1 MVRVFNFNNVV
12 KVEGLATQ
20 RSRAS
25 TFAYPVLIELGLLVV
40 VAFLNTAA
48 DAGRVVPIFDGD
60 VAAGLA
66 PLRPRSVA
74 CFVTDELVGRPR
86 TPEG

>member
-40 VAFLNTAA
+40 VALLNSAA
-48 DAGRVVPIFDGD
+48 DAGRFVVMLDAV
-60 VAAGLA
+60 VASVLA
-66 PLRPRSVA
+66 PLRPLR
-74 CFVTDELVGRPR
+74 VTCTIIDEMVGRPR
-86 TPEG
+86 APP

>member
-1 MVRVFNFNNVV
+1 MVHVFNFNNVV

-40 VAFLNTAA
+40 VAFLNTAK
-48 DAGRVVPIFDGD
+48 DAGRVVPGFVGA

-66 PLRPRSVA
+66 QFRAPWGQALRASISGDVF
-74 CFVTDELVGRPR
+74 CD
-86 TPEG
+86 